1 MPGFDILW
9 FYSVLSMHADVY
21 LRRCHG
27 QRLRPSDENAQT
39 PRYGVLQL
47 AHVGT
52 TGSGYAVL
60 TLQAV
65 GKPTQEGELLRLYEP
80 VIIGLGNGWLSFRGF
95 ESLAAA
101 DGAAVSFVQ
110 EWRCKVTERAPR
122 G

>member
-1 MPGFDILW
+1 M
-9 FYSVLSMHADVY
+9 YADVY
-21 LRRCHG
+21 LRRCRG
-27 QRLRPSDENAQT
+27 QRLRPPDENAQT

-47 AHVGT
+47 ARVGT

-60 TLQAV
+60 TLQAL
-65 GKPTQEGELLRLYEP
+65 GNPTQEGELLRLYEP

-95 ESLAAA
+95 ESLATA

-110 EWRCKVTERAPR
+110 EWRCKVTERAPH